1 MYIHIYI
8 YTYKTKDIL
17 ITLRKTVVTEPIIG
31 CPSPMDETFA
41 KHLRNISKQLDT
53 KSQSRTG
60 P

>member
-41 KHLRNISKQLDT
+41 KHFKTVRYKKPEPHL
-53 KSQSRTG
+53 G